1 MNVKELNDS
10 LVALMETRQKLLKL
24 NYDDERYDDLEEQL
38 HDQEDDFNERFG
50 PYLEDVLEEIH
61 EKVCPDTDVL
71 LPTAY
76 LPESFKGEGEFTPS
90 SKDGIFVEAEEY
102 PDKDARLTLVPSP
115 VRIILT
121 VGKSVHK
128 EVWKAS

>member
-1 MNVKELNDS
+1 MNLTEMNNS
-10 LVALMETRQKLLKL
+10 LVSLMETRQKLLKL
-24 NYDDERYDDLEEQL
+24 TYDDERYDDLEEKL
-38 HDQEDDFNERFG
+38 HDQEDEFNERFG

-76 LPESFKGEGEFTPS
+76 LPESFKGDGEFVPS
-90 SKDGIFVEAEEY
+90 GKDGIWVEADEY
-102 PDKDARLTLVPSP
+102 PNKDARLTLIPSP
-115 VRIILT
+115 VRIILS